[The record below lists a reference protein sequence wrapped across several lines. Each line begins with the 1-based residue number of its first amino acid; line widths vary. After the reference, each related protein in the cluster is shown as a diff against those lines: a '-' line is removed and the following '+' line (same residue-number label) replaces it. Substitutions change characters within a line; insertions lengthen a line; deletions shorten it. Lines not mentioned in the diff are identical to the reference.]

1 MNRRILPIVCT
12 FQQVDV
18 IAPGTGETERRY
30 AWVPLKRYD
39 NLARSQF
46 DEGEEHPLV
55 PLEPRSRASH
65 NAFFAELNQSFDS
78 LPENLNEIAK
88 QLGIKT
94 LPPGGFIDSE
104 HFRKWALCETG
115 HCEISE
121 FDFETPEEA
130 MRLARFYRKRDVYAQ
145 ILIRKTHVTIKE
157 AFSQSA
163 AAMSKEP
170 FEKSK
175 HDVLDLLS
183 SFTGVSRQMMR
194 RQARESGT

>member
-1 MNRRILPIVCT
+1 MPKGFLYAE
-12 FQQVDV
+12 FEV
-18 IAPGTGETERRY
+18 IDPTDGTAERRY
-30 AWVPLKRYD
+30 AWVPHKRYD

-46 DEGEEHPLV
+46 DDGEEHPLV

-65 NAFFAELNQSFDS
+65 SAYFAELNEAFDS

-115 HCEISE
+115 HCEVTE
-121 FDFETPEEA
+121 FDFDSNRDA
-130 MRLARFYRKRDVYAQ
+130 MNVARWHRKKDIYCQ
-145 ILIRKTHVTIKE
+145 ILVRGAHVTIKE

-175 HDVLDLLS
+175 SDVLDLLS
-183 SFTGVSRQMMR
+183 AFTGASRQSMR
-194 RQARESGT
+194 RQAQEGSA